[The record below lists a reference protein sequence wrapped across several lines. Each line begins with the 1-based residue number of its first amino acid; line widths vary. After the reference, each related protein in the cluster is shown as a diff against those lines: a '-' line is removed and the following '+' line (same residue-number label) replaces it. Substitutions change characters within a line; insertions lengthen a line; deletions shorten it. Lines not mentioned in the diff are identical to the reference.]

1 MSKKMKIVVTVP
13 KEMEGLSVEMVID
26 ENIKE
31 LMVQIVENNKVE
43 STLHEEKPMCLSI
56 KDSECEHIIQINSI
70 KWLKGERQYCKIVL
84 AKRNILIA
92 KSLSSIQQLLPDD
105 GQFVRIHKSYIVNMD
120 YATIRDGNFLYV
132 DGEPMP
138 IGRGYKNNLK

>member
-26 ENIKE
+26 KNVKE

-43 STLHEEKPMCLSI
+43 NTLHEEKPKCLSI

-70 KWLKGERQYCKIVL
+70 KWIKGERQYCKIVL

-92 KSLSSIQQLLPDD
+92 KSLSSIQQSLPD
-105 GQFVRIHKSYIVNMD
+105 GQFVRIHKSYIVNMN
-120 YATIRDGNFLYV
+120 YATVPKGNFLLV
-132 DGEPMP
+132 DGEPIP
-138 IGRGYKNNLK
+138 VGRGYKKNLK

>member
-1 MSKKMKIVVTVP
+1 MKIVVTVP

-70 KWLKGERQYCKIVL
+70 KWIKGERQYCKIVL

-92 KSLSSIQQLLPDD
+92 KSLSSIQQSLPD
-105 GQFVRIHKSYIVNMD
+105 GQFVRIHKSYIVNMNYD
-120 YATIRDGNFLYV
+120 TVPKGNFLLV
-132 DGEPMP
+132 DGEPIP
-138 IGRGYKNNLK
+138 IGRGYKKNIK

>member
-1 MSKKMKIVVTVP
+1 MRKKMKIVVTVP

-43 STLHEEKPMCLSI
+43 STLHEEKTMCLSV

-70 KWLKGERQYCKIVL
+70 KWIKGEREYCKIFMVNSNL
-84 AKRNILIA
+84 LIS
-92 KSLSSIQQLLPDD
+92 KKLSAIQRLLPD

-120 YATIRDGNFLYV
+120 YATVRKGNSLFV
-132 DGEPMP
+132 DGEPIT
-138 IGRGYKNNLK
+138 IGRDYKKNLK

>member
-1 MSKKMKIVVTVP
+1 MKKKMKIVVTVP

-43 STLHEEKPMCLSI
+43 STLHEEKTMCLSV

-70 KWLKGERQYCKIVL
+70 KWIKGDNQYCIIYMANRNLLVSKTML
-84 AKRNILIA
+84 A
-92 KSLSSIQQLLPDD
+92 IQQLLPE
-105 GQFVRIHKSYIVNMD
+105 GRFVRIHKSYIVNMD
-120 YATIRDGNFLYV
+120 YATFRDGNFLYV
-132 DGEPMP
+132 DGEPIP
-138 IGRGYKNNLK
+138 IGRGYKKNLK

>member
-1 MSKKMKIVVTVP
+1 MRKKMKIVVTVP

-31 LMVQIVENNKVE
+31 LMVQVVENNKVVN
-43 STLHEEKPMCLSI
+43 TLCERKPMYLFI
-56 KDSECEHIIQINSI
+56 NDRKCEHIIQINSI
-70 KWLKGERQYCKIVL
+70 KWIKGERQYCKIVL

-120 YATIRDGNFLYV
+120 YATVRKGNSLYV
-132 DGEPMP
+132 DGERMP
-138 IGRGYKNNLK
+138 IGRDYKNNLK

>member
-1 MSKKMKIVVTVP
+1 MKKKMKIVVTVP

-70 KWLKGERQYCKIVL
+70 KWIKGERQYCKIVL

-92 KSLSSIQQLLPDD
+92 KSLSSIQQSLPD
-105 GQFVRIHKSYIVNMD
+105 GQFVRIHKSYIVNMN
-120 YATIRDGNFLYV
+120 YATVQKGNFLLV
-132 DGEPMP
+132 DGELVP
-138 IGRGYKNNLK
+138 IGRGYKKNIK

>member
-1 MSKKMKIVVTVP
+1 MQKKLKIVVTVP

-43 STLHEEKPMCLSI
+43 STLHEEKTMCLSV

-70 KWLKGERQYCKIVL
+70 KWIKGERQYCIIYMVNRNLLISKTML
-84 AKRNILIA
+84 A
-92 KSLSSIQQLLPDD
+92 IQRLLPE
-105 GQFVRIHKSYIVNMD
+105 GRFVRIHKSYIVNMN
-120 YATIRDGNFLYV
+120 YATVRKGNSLFV
-132 DGEPMP
+132 DGERMP
-138 IGRGYKNNLK
+138 IGRDYKNNLK

>member
-31 LMVQIVENNKVE
+31 LMVQIVENNKVVN
-43 STLHEEKPMCLSI
+43 TLYERKPMHLFI
-56 KDSECEHIIQINSI
+56 KDRECEHIIQINSI
-70 KWLKGERQYCKIVL
+70 KWIKGERQYCKIVL

-92 KSLSSIQQLLPDD
+92 KSLSSIQQSLPD
-105 GQFVRIHKSYIVNMD
+105 GQFVRIHKSYIVNMN
-120 YATIRDGNFLYV
+120 YATVPKGNFLLV
-132 DGEPMP
+132 DGEPIP
-138 IGRGYKNNLK
+138 IGRGYKKNIK

>member
-1 MSKKMKIVVTVP
+1 MRKKMKIVVTVP
-13 KEMEGLSVEMVID
+13 KKMEGLSIEMVID

-31 LMVQIVENNKVE
+31 LMVQIVENNKVVN
-43 STLHEEKPMCLSI
+43 TLCERKPMYLFI
-56 KDSECEHIIQINSI
+56 NDRKCEHIIQINSI
-70 KWLKGERQYCKIVL
+70 KWIKGERQYCKIVL

-120 YATIRDGNFLYV
+120 YATFRDVNFLYV
-132 DGEPMP
+132 DGEPIP
-138 IGRGYKNNLK
+138 VGRGYKKNLK

>member
-43 STLHEEKPMCLSI
+43 STLHEEKPMHLLI
-56 KDSECEHIIQINSI
+56 KDRKCEHIIQINSI
-70 KWLKGERQYCKIVL
+70 KWIKGDNQYCIIYMANRNLLVSKNML
-84 AKRNILIA
+84 A
-92 KSLSSIQQLLPDD
+92 IQQLLPE
-105 GQFVRIHKSYIVNMD
+105 GRFVRIHKSYIVNMD
-120 YATIRDGNFLYV
+120 YATIRKGNFLYV
-132 DGEPMP
+132 DREPIP
-138 IGRGYKNNLK
+138 IGRGYKKNIK

>member
-1 MSKKMKIVVTVP
+1 MRKKMKIVVTVP

-31 LMVQIVENNKVE
+31 LIVQIVENNNVE
-43 STLHEEKPMCLSI
+43 NTLHEEKPMCLSI

-70 KWLKGERQYCKIVL
+70 KWIKGERQYCKIVL

-92 KSLSSIQQLLPDD
+92 KSISSIQQSLPD
-105 GQFVRIHKSYIVNMD
+105 GQFVRIHKSYIVNMN
-120 YATIRDGNFLYV
+120 YATVPKGNFLLV
-132 DGEPMP
+132 DGEPIP
-138 IGRGYKNNLK
+138 IGRGYKKNIK

>member
-70 KWLKGERQYCKIVL
+70 KWIKGERQYCKIVL

-92 KSLSSIQQLLPDD
+92 KSLSSIQQSLPD
-105 GQFVRIHKSYIVNMD
+105 GQFVRIHKSYIVNMN
-120 YATIRDGNFLYV
+120 YATVQKGNFLLV
-132 DGEPMP
+132 DGEPIP
-138 IGRGYKNNLK
+138 IGRGYKKNIK

>member
-13 KEMEGLSVEMVID
+13 KEMEGLWVEMVID

-70 KWLKGERQYCKIVL
+70 KWIKGERQYCKIVL

-92 KSLSSIQQLLPDD
+92 KSLSSIQQSLPD
-105 GQFVRIHKSYIVNMD
+105 GQFVRIHKSYIVNMN
-120 YATIRDGNFLYV
+120 YATVQKGNFLLV
-132 DGEPMP
+132 DGEPIP
-138 IGRGYKNNLK
+138 IGRGYKKNIK

>member
-1 MSKKMKIVVTVP
+1 MRKKMKIVVTVP

-26 ENIKE
+26 EKIKE
-31 LMVQIVENNKVE
+31 LMVQIVENNKVVN
-43 STLHEEKPMCLSI
+43 TLYERKPMYLFI
-56 KDSECEHIIQINSI
+56 NDRKCEHIIQINSI
-70 KWLKGERQYCKIVL
+70 KWIKGERQYCKIVL

-120 YATIRDGNFLYV
+120 YATIRDGNFLYM
-132 DGEPMP
+132 DGEPIP
-138 IGRGYKNNLK
+138 IGRGYKKNIK